1 MKAKGAIAAVLLLAA
16 ALILTGFA
24 VPAAAGE
31 YPEEPIK
38 VTVSYSPGGATDFQA
53 RIVTMKAQQYLG
65 QPVVIINKPGGG
77 GMVGWNWFVTDASN
91 KGYELVA
98 YNIPHF
104 IAQSIVY
111 PQKAKYD
118 IRKME
123 PIANWGTDPAVLV
136 VPADSPFDSADDL
149 VKFAKENPGKVTFS
163 GAGMYVGHHIAL
175 LQLEKAAGIKTT
187 YIPYKGGV
195 PALLAVIS
203 GEVKAGFNNLSD
215 AYRSRDRL
223 KILAVADIERS
234 SFLPELKTFQEL
246 GYDIDNTSNN
256 RRGIAAPVGT
266 PPEVIEKLS
275 KGFAEMFQ
283 DKKILQRMKEAGSG
297 VKVIPRDKLK
307 KEWQK
312 VETNLKAVLEELAE
326 K

>member
-1 MKAKGAIAAVLLLAA
+1 MKAKGAIAAVFVLAA
-16 ALILTGFA
+16 SLLIMGLA
-24 VPAAAGE
+24 APAMAGE
-31 YPEEPIK
+31 FPDEPLK
-38 VTVSYSPGGATDFQA
+38 LTVSYSPGGATDFQA
-53 RIVTMKAQQYLG
+53 RIVTMKGQDYLG
-65 QPVVIINKPGGG
+65 QPIVIINKPGGG
-77 GMVGWNWFVTDASN
+77 GMVGWNWFVTEAAKD
-91 KGYELVA
+91 GYELVA

-111 PQKAKYD
+111 PNKAKYS
-118 IRKME
+118 IRNME

-136 VPADSPFDSADDL
+136 VPADSPFNSVDDL
-149 VKFAKENPGKVTFS
+149 VKFAKENPGKATFS
-163 GAGMYVGHHIAL
+163 GAGMFVGHHIAL
-175 LQLEKAAGIKTT
+175 LQMEKAAGVKTT

-234 SFLPELKTFQEL
+234 SFLPDLKTFQEL
-246 GYDIDNTSNN
+246 GYAVDNTSNN

-266 PPEVIEKLS
+266 PPEIIEKLS
-275 KGFAEMFQ
+275 KGFAEMFN
-283 DKKILQRMKEAGSG
+283 DKKIMERMEETGSG
-297 VKVIPRDKLK
+297 VKVIPRDELK
-307 KEWQK
+307 KEWEK
-312 VETNLKAVLEELAE
+312 IEASLKTVLEELAE